1 MCHLRL
7 PAKLKQ
13 TKRTLG
19 RRPILWRGAFYL
31 LGHFPLSRPIRC
43 ITEASQFTIP
53 DAACRRHWYVIIRFI
68 KYSALRCPISAGATR
83 SRSLARI
90 ALHANCLEASRRK
103 SRVASVSDECGKLL
117 HELNCVAYATPLSAA
132 ALSRAHSSKLR
143 GGRPRISSTAE
154 VGANIFPFL
163 TAEK

>member
-1 MCHLRL
+1 VARCVLFIR
-7 PAKLKQ
+7 A
-13 TKRTLG
+13 
-19 RRPILWRGAFYL
+19 
-31 LGHFPLSRPIRC
+31 LSSVLPIRC
-43 ITEASQFTIP
+43 ITEADKFSIP
-53 DAACRRHWYVIIRFI
+53 DAACWRQWYVTIRFI

-83 SRSLARI
+83 SRRLHGST
-90 ALHANCLEASRRK
+90 LHANRLEASRRK
-103 SRVASVSDECGKLL
+103 SRVASISDECGKLL

-154 VGANIFPFL
+154 AGANILPFL